1 MAATGFQ
8 KGLYSMIELE
18 KLLKDTMNSKNKEI
32 VYLNHRLRSS
42 LDVFKHG
49 GHVTSVYKDQVFRLF
64 YDNKRVIQEG
74 GGDFLDSKPV
84 QDIDQAELLRFLGKL
99 PRKTMYEKNTTSVN
113 SYKSTYKN
121 TIDVVA
127 RNFIR
132 SYLSGDLNLD
142 NKYFKN
148 YTELAEFVNN
158 FDNSLKITPN
168 IIAQLKRRPA
178 RPKII
183 LKDSISEKFV
193 KYISEK
199 FPSFNGSKFFNCN

>member
-113 SYKSTYKN
+113 SYKNTYKN

-132 SYLSGDLNLD
+132 NYLSGDLNLD

-183 LKDSISEKFV
+183 LKDSRSEKFV

-199 FPSFNGSKFFNCN
+199 FPSFNGSKFFNSN

>member
-1 MAATGFQ
+1 
-8 KGLYSMIELE
+8 MIELE

-132 SYLSGDLNLD
+132 NYLSGDLNLD

-183 LKDSISEKFV
+183 LKDSRSEKFV

-199 FPSFNGSKFFNCN
+199 FPSFNGSKFFNSN

>member
-8 KGLYSMIELE
+8 KGLYSMVELE

-84 QDIDQAELLRFLGKL
+84 QNIDQAELFRFLGKL

-113 SYKSTYKN
+113 SYKNTYKN

-132 SYLSGDLNLD
+132 NYLSGDLNLD

-183 LKDSISEKFV
+183 LKDSRSEKFV
-193 KYISEK
+193 EYISEK